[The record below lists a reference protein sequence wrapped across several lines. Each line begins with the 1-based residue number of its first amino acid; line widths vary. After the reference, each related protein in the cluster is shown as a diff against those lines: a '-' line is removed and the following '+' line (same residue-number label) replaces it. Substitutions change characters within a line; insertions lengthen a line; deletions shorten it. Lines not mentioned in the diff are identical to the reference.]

1 MKNEVTEK
9 LELFLQ
15 NLRCEDTK
23 RETLVHLDSCQEESE
38 RLAALEEGCRQV
50 MNGLDPISR
59 SVLEQYMEQMLSKSF
74 AKQQEAYLQGMLDAF
89 QILCGLG
96 MLSTNDN
103 VEKILGRLKNGEP
116 E

>member
-38 RLAALEEGCRQV
+38 RLVGS
-50 MNGLDPISR
+50 N
-59 SVLEQYMEQMLSKSF
+59 
-74 AKQQEAYLQGMLDAF
+74 F
-89 QILCGLG
+89 QIRSGTVYGTDAVEILCKTAGG
-96 MLSTNDN
+96 ISAGDAGCLSDIMRPGH
-103 VEKILGRLKNGEP
+103 VVHQR
-116 E
+116 